1 MLARMRRVV
10 LVGRS
15 TALERIAEAAGDEA
29 FEVVR
34 VAAEEERAWDAQD
47 IAVIDCEHA
56 VELTRSLAGKI
67 AGILVVSTDGAQC
80 DAVLEAGADDCFITM
95 PTRAVARMRLRRAF
109 SRVEA
114 LTERQEELRLVLGAA
129 RICTW
134 DWDIVRGV
142 VRWSDSAREI
152 FGVKQGIV
160 PESIGGLLRLVHP
173 DDRKRVEAAFA
184 RTMTTGGETLEL
196 DHRLAVPDRPIRW
209 VHARAVVVRDETGKP
224 CRVRS
229 AVVDDTDRKLAEIEL
244 RRAYDELRE
253 SEARFRVVARAT
265 SDCVWD
271 WDLPSATITW
281 NDSFAQLFGYP
292 QTRTP
297 LAFWEEAIHP
307 DDRARVKEGLESF
320 LLLDEDHWSDEY
332 SFRRANGTYAAV
344 LDRGVIIRDEQG
356 RPTRMIGSMMDLTER
371 RELQARLALADRM
384 ASVGTLA
391 AGVAHE
397 INIPLAYVVTNIE
410 AAAIEIKK
418 IANGSRAVQALAE
431 AKDGAE
437 RVRKIVQDLKTFSR
451 ADDDSRERVD
461 LKSVVVSSI
470 DLAMNEIRHRARLVR
485 DLAEAPRVDANAGKL
500 GQVVVNLL
508 VNAAQAIP
516 EGEAD
521 KHEIRVVTRTADDGH
536 AVLEVK
542 DTGPGMPPEIRR
554 RIFDPFY
561 TTKPVGEGT
570 GLGLTICHGIIAALG
585 GSIEV
590 ESTVG
595 AGATFRVTLP
605 PSSIVER
612 PSRPSAAPTSSEL
625 RGAERRGRVL
635 VVDDEPLIG
644 KSVQLLLSTRHDV
657 VPLTSA
663 REAYD
668 RLISGERWDAVLCDL
683 MMPEMT
689 GMDLYERLEKRSPEL
704 ARRMVFLTGG
714 AFTPRARAFLEQ
726 ARNPR
731 VEKPFDE
738 ETLAAAIA
746 TVMRATSS

>member
-1 MLARMRRVV
+1 MRRVV

-15 TALERIAEAAGDEA
+15 AALERIAEAAADES
-29 FEVVR
+29 FEIVSVSC
-34 VAAEEERAWDAQD
+34 EDERAWAPEE
-47 IAVIDCEHA
+47 IVTIDCEGA
-56 VELTRSLAGKI
+56 IEITKRLAGRV
-67 AGILVVSTDGAQC
+67 AGIFVVTGDSSSC
-80 DAVLEAGADDCFITM
+80 DALLEAGADDCFVTM
-95 PTRAVARMRLRRAF
+95 PTRAIARARLRRAF
-109 SRVEA
+109 ARVEA
-114 LTERQEELRLVLGAA
+114 LAERQEELRLVLGAA

-134 DWDIVRGV
+134 DWDIVQGS
-142 VRWSDSAREI
+142 VRWSDSVHET
-152 FGVKQGIV
+152 FGVKRSNV
-160 PESIGGLLRLVHP
+160 PQTIGDLLRLVHEG
-173 DDRKRVEAAFA
+173 DRQRVEAAFA
-184 RTMTTGGETLEL
+184 RALATGGETLEL
-196 DHRLAVPDRPIRW
+196 DHRLAVPERPVRW
-209 VHARAVVVRDETGKP
+209 VHARALVFRDETGKAI
-224 CRVRS
+224 RVRS
-229 AVVDDTDRKLAEIEL
+229 ALVDDTDRMLAEIEL

-253 SEARFRVVARAT
+253 SEERFRVVARAT

-271 WDLPSATITW
+271 WDIETSVITW
-281 NDSFAQLFGYP
+281 NDSFAQLFGYA
-292 QTRTP
+292 QIRTP
-297 LAFWEEAIHP
+297 LSFWEQAIHP
-307 DDRARVKEGLESF
+307 DDRARVKEGLASF
-320 LLLDEDHWSDEY
+320 LLLDDDHWSDEY
-332 SFRRANGTYAAV
+332 LFRRANGTYAAV
-344 LDRGVIIRDEQG
+344 LDRGVVIRDDQG
-356 RPTRMIGSMMDLTER
+356 KPVRMIGSMMDLTER

-397 INIPLAYVVTNIE
+397 INNPLAYVVANLE
-410 AAAIEIKK
+410 AAAAEIGKL
-418 IANGSRAVQALAE
+418 APTSRALEALAE
-431 AKDGAE
+431 AKEGSE

-461 LKSVVVSSI
+461 LKSVVVSSL

-485 DLAEAPRVDANAGKL
+485 DLGDAPRVDANAGKL

-516 EGEAD
+516 EGDAD
-521 KHEIRVVTRTADDGH
+521 KHEIRVTTRTAADGH
-536 AVLEVK
+536 AVLEVR

-570 GLGLTICHGIIAALG
+570 GLGLTICHGIVSALG

-595 AGATFRVTLP
+595 AGAIFRVTLP
-605 PSSIVER
+605 PSSVTDR
-612 PSRPSAAPTSSEL
+612 ASRPSAAPVSTET
-625 RGAERRGRVL
+625 ERRGRVL
-635 VVDDEPLIG
+635 VVVDEPLIG

-668 RLISGERWDAVLCDL
+668 RILSGERWDAVLCDL

-689 GMDLYERLEKRSPEL
+689 GMDLYERVEQRMPEL
-704 ARRMVFLTGG
+704 ARKMVFLTGG
-714 AFTPRARAFLEQ
+714 AFTPRARAFLERG
-726 ARNPR
+726 RNPR

-738 ETLAAAIA
+738 ETLLAAIA

>member
-1 MLARMRRVV
+1 MRRVV

-15 TALERIAEAAGDEA
+15 TALERIAEAAADESFEIVRIGEGEEHA
-29 FEVVR
+29 FRAHEIVV
-34 VAAEEERAWDAQD
+34 V
-47 IAVIDCEHA
+47 DCEHA
-56 VELTRSLAGKI
+56 IELTRALAGKVG
-67 AGILVVSTDGAQC
+67 GILVVSSDSAQC

-95 PTRAVARMRLRRAF
+95 PTRAVARMRLRRTL

-134 DWDIVRGV
+134 DWDLVHRV
-142 VRWSDSAREI
+142 VRWSDSAHEI
-152 FGVKQGIV
+152 FGVKRGSV
-160 PESIGGLLRLVHP
+160 RESIGGLLGLVHP
-173 DDRKRVEAAFA
+173 DDRQRVEAAFA
-184 RTMTTGGETLEL
+184 RTLSTGGETLEL
-196 DHRLAVPDRPIRW
+196 DHRLAVPERPIRW
-209 VHARAVVVRDETGKP
+209 VHARARVVRDASGKP

-271 WDLPSATITW
+271 WDLASDTITW
-281 NDSFAQLFGYP
+281 NESFAQLFGYP
-292 QTRTP
+292 QIRTP
-297 LAFWEEAIHP
+297 LGFWEQAIHP

-332 SFRRANGTYAAV
+332 LFRRANGNYAAV

-356 RPTRMIGSMMDLTER
+356 KPARMIGSMMDLTER

-397 INIPLAYVVTNIE
+397 INNPLAYVITNIE
-410 AAAIEIKK
+410 AATTEIKK
-418 IANGSRAVQALAE
+418 LARNSRAVEALVE

-470 DLAMNEIRHRARLVR
+470 GLAMNEIRHRARLVR
-485 DLAEAPRVDANAGKL
+485 ELAEAPRVDANAGKL

-521 KHEIRVVTRTADDGH
+521 RHEIRVVTRTADDGH

-561 TTKPVGEGT
+561 TTKAVGEGT
-570 GLGLTICHGIIAALG
+570 GLGLTICHGIVAALG

-590 ESTVG
+590 ESAVG

-605 PSSIVER
+605 PSTIVDR
-612 PSRPSAAPTSSEL
+612 PSRPSAEPAGEL
-625 RGAERRGRVL
+625 RGTERRGRVL

-668 RLISGERWDAVLCDL
+668 RLMSGERWDAVLCDL

-689 GMDLYERLEKRSPEL
+689 GMDLYERVEKRAPEL

-714 AFTPRARAFLEQ
+714 AFTPRARAFLER

-738 ETLAAAIA
+738 ETLATAIA
-746 TVMRATSS
+746 NVMRATSS